1 MENLMV
7 GVMSSESSRNPVGF
21 ISAGEDFHCSVVR
34 IPTVLSLL
42 LVRLDSDCSHSV
54 HQSRIVNKHRV
65 EKQWKQA

>member
-21 ISAGEDFHCSVVR
+21 MSKCSVVR